1 MEVNSDLL
9 LLVQAGIKTDFDA
22 AYVQAMQEVDWPQ
35 IASQIDTTLPTQN
48 YSWLG
53 RGAVME
59 LFKDEAREQRI
70 VEYDYSLADN
80 IYKAKLTVNRKTL
93 EDEQYGLLKM
103 HAQDLGSEPARFQD
117 ELIFTALEAGFTNTC
132 YDGQYFFDT
141 DHQSADN
148 TANQS
153 NKMTA
158 ALSDSALET
167 AHTTMAS
174 FVDDKNKPMR
184 LVPDTLVV
192 GPLLERR
199 AWNLVKQ
206 DVVVAGVGSGTAG
219 SGATA
224 STPYANFF
232 NGRYNL
238 VVSPY
243 ITGYHWFLAC
253 TKRVRKPLVL
263 QMRSDVPVTFESDID
278 LNSAKIKEEYN
289 FTARARMVAGY
300 GLWQMMIGSAASA

>member
-22 AYVQAMQEVDWPQ
+22 AYVQAQQEVDWPK
-35 IASQIDTTLPTQN
+35 IAFQSDTTLPSQN

-59 LFKDEAREQRI
+59 LFKDEAREQGVI
-70 VEYDYSLADN
+70 EYDYTLADN
-80 IYKAKLTVNRKTL
+80 IYKAKLTVKRRTL

-103 HAQDLGSEPARFQD
+103 HAMDLGSEPARFQD
-117 ELIFTALEAGFTNTC
+117 ELVFTALESGFSNNG
-132 YDGQYFFDT
+132 YDGTTFFST
-141 DHQSADN
+141 THSSGVSG
-148 TANQS
+148 TQS
-153 NKMTA
+153 NKLTA

-167 AHTTMAS
+167 AHTAMAG
-174 FVDDKNKPMR
+174 FVDDKAKPLR

-199 AWNLVKQ
+199 AWNLIKQ
-206 DVVVAGVGSGTAG
+206 DVVVTKVGDGTAG

-224 STPYANFF
+224 STGYGNFF

-243 ITGYHWFLAC
+243 ITGFHWFLAA

-263 QMRSDVPVTFESDID
+263 QVRSDVPPALESDID
-278 LNSAKIKEEYN
+278 LNSAKIKEAYD
-289 FTARARMVAGY
+289 FTARSRMVAGY
-300 GLWQMMIGSAASA
+300 GLWQMMIGSQATA